1 MIKMQYEMLGEA
13 CSFKNSYNAC
23 DVKKTA
29 SNIIGANI
37 FDLQDLGFAISY
49 LLSLVEG
56 KSYEVT
62 SVNVDGDA
70 KLKMIYAVARE
81 NMENAQEEMEERFGR
96 NGENEE
102 TIEYK
107 RMLGLTT
114 PATNYVQLG
123 IIKNEKL
130 NILQHVLQGLNPT
143 EGLAALKL
151 IKESNPDFLKCQ
163 DGDFV
168 RFEGVLDWRPQ
179 FFKNYSGCLNVIDN
193 NYAFIMDFM
202 TFLVDYRLKKQEGN
216 FAISIEEL
224 MMLTETFAEEYK
236 NKQGTGSR

>member
-81 NMENAQEEMEERFGR
+81 NIENAQEEMEERFGR

-107 RMLGLTT
+107 RMQGLTM